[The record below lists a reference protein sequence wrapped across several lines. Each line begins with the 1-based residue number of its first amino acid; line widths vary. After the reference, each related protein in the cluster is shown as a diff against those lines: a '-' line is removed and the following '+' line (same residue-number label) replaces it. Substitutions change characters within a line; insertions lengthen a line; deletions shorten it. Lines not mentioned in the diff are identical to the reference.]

1 MHVMPIYFLLSIEV
15 ARVKDLRDAVCQLG
29 VAGTA
34 VDREYVLARLKEN
47 VEALYNSNRFSTAR
61 ARRRGKAS
69 ESVATS
75 WIRDRKAWV
84 PEKAALPVIR
94 QHQSW

>member
-15 ARVKDLRDAVCQLG
+15 ARVKDLRDAVSQLG

-47 VEALYNSNRFSTAR
+47 VER
-61 ARRRGKAS
+61 AMQHQPVLDRKGKETGKAF
-69 ESVATS
+69 
-75 WIRDRKAWV
+75 
-84 PEKAALPVIR
+84 
-94 QHQSW
+94 

>member
-47 VEALYNSNRFSTAR
+47 VER
-61 ARRRGKAS
+61 AIQHQP
-69 ESVATS
+69 VL
-75 WIRDRKAWV
+75 DRKGK
-84 PEKAALPVIR
+84 ETGKGF
-94 QHQSW
+94 